1 MTHDQSTPLEPP
13 RPSASSEE
21 FAVYRWSDPKTE
33 FEYSYI
39 ATNADRTFLLAL
51 GNYTLGF
58 DFEMLEDVEHLVSKE
73 YAPTGESLHLN
84 MTGAHDLIKK
94 AFPDGAVF
102 GYIHFDCDL
111 RIKGME
117 LSVCEQK
124 LAGEEP
130 EYLIYA
136 PNDYVRWYRELDLR
150 TPLTPAEH
158 AMVEGFL
165 SIFGPVARN
174 FPQFAYGAAHSAL
187 SAQQGPKQP
196 LAHPV
201 TPSP

>member
-13 RPSASSEE
+13 RTSASSEE

-58 DFEMLEDVEHLVSKE
+58 DFEMLEDVEHLITKE
-73 YAPTGESLHLN
+73 YAPTGEFLHLN
-84 MTGAHDLIKK
+84 MTGAHELIKK

-102 GYIHFDCDL
+102 GYVHFDCDL

-130 EYLIYA
+130 EYLIFA

-150 TPLTPAEH
+150 TPLTPAERE
-158 AMVEGFL
+158 MVEGFL
-165 SIFGPVARN
+165 LIVGPVAKD
-174 FPQFAYGAAHSAL
+174 FPHLLTAPPTPIYQRKK
-187 SAQQGPKQP
+187 GPQV
-196 LAHPV
+196 H
-201 TPSP
+201 